1 LVNTI
6 KRPLHNFFKATL
18 QLNSLKD
25 FIFQL
30 VLSGAAVLGEDLDDV
45 VAASQRRRVQAQ
57 LPPLRHPQV
66 S

>member
-1 LVNTI
+1 LYNSFKEVKLSTTI
-6 KRPLHNFFKATL
+6 KFFK
-18 QLNSLKD
+18 S
-25 FIFQL
+25 FIFQI

-66 S
+66 P